1 MPGTEEKDMNFTQ
14 GTRGIIRALAI
25 VVSVALP
32 LAAITISEADARV
45 GGGGS
50 SGSRGSRTYSAP
62 PSTTTAPGAAQPMNR
77 SFTQPGTPGV
87 GAPAAA
93 GAASKG
99 GFFNRPGMGM
109 LGGLAAGFLG
119 AGLLGMLFGGGLF
132 SGLGS
137 LSSIIGLLLQVGLII
152 IVVRLA
158 MSWWQRRHT
167 PASAYATGPAATGG
181 PGGPTEGPGAQTSF
195 RSGMGFGLG
204 SGSAPL
210 EIGPTDYEA
219 FERLLGEVQA
229 AWSNEDVEKLHTLAT
244 PEMVSY
250 FSKDLEEN
258 KTRNDV
264 NKVSDVKLLQGD
276 LAEAWR
282 EGETDYA
289 SVAMRFSL
297 VDKTLER
304 GTGRV
309 VAGSDTPVEATE
321 VWTFARRR
329 GGNWELSAIQQTN

>member
-1 MPGTEEKDMNFTQ
+1 MNFTHM
-14 GTRGIIRALAI
+14 RGIVRAIAVVLSLA
-25 VVSVALP
+25 VP
-32 LAAITISEADARV
+32 LVIAISSADARI

-50 SGSRGSRTYSAP
+50 SGSRGTRTFSAP
-62 PSTTTAPGAAQPMNR
+62 PSTTTAPGTAAPMNR
-77 SFTQPGTPGV
+77 TFTQPGSPGV

-93 GAASKG
+93 GAARG

-119 AGLLGMLFGGGLF
+119 AGLLGMLFGGGMF
-132 SGLGS
+132 SGLGG
-137 LSSIIGLLLQVGLII
+137 LSSIFGLILQIGLII

-167 PASAYATGPAATGG
+167 PAAAYAGGPDVGPAA
-181 PGGPTEGPGAQTSF
+181 AQNSF

-210 EIGPTDYEA
+210 EILPADYEA
-219 FERLLGEVQA
+219 FERLLSEIQA
-229 AWSNEDVEKLHTLAT
+229 AWSDEDIAKLNTLAT

-250 FSKDLEEN
+250 FSKDLEQN
-258 KTRNDV
+258 KSQNDV
-264 NKVSDVKLLQGD
+264 NKVTGVKLLQGD

-304 GTGRV
+304 GTGRL
-309 VAGSDTPVEATE
+309 VAGSDTPIEATE

>member
-1 MPGTEEKDMNFTQ
+1 MSGNEEQHMNFTQ
-14 GTRGIIRALAI
+14 TARGIIRTIAIVLSVAVPLAI
-25 VVSVALP
+25 MIDA
-32 LAAITISEADARV
+32 ADARV

-50 SGSRGSRTYSAP
+50 SGSRGSRTFSAP
-62 PSTTTAPGAAQPMNR
+62 PSTTTAPGATQPMNR
-77 SFTQPGTPGV
+77 TFTQPGTPGM
-87 GAPAAA
+87 GAPAA
-93 GAASKG
+93 GAANKG

-132 SGLGS
+132 SGLGG
-137 LSSIIGLLLQVGLII
+137 LSSIIGLLLQIALIV

-167 PASAYATGPAATGG
+167 PASAYATGPAPAAD
-181 PGGPTEGPGAQTSF
+181 GPGAQNSF
-195 RSGMGFGLG
+195 RSGLSGFGLG
-204 SGSAPL
+204 SSQPPL
-210 EIGPTDYEA
+210 EIQPADYES
-219 FERLLGEVQA
+219 FERLLGEVQT
-229 AWSNEDVEKLHTLAT
+229 AWSNEDVAKLHTLAT

-258 KTRNDV
+258 KTNNDV

-304 GTGRV
+304 TTGRV
-309 VAGSDTPVEATE
+309 VAGSDTPIEATE
-321 VWTFARRR
+321 VWTFTRRR
-329 GGNWELSAIQQTN
+329 GSDWELSAIQQTS

>member
-1 MPGTEEKDMNFTQ
+1 MNFSQ

-25 VVSVALP
+25 VLSVALP
-32 LAAITISEADARV
+32 LAVAVSEADARV

-50 SGSRGSRTYSAP
+50 SGSRGSRTFSAP
-62 PSTTTAPGAAQPMNR
+62 PSTTTAPGTAQPMNR
-77 SFTQPGTPGV
+77 TFTQPGNPGM

-93 GAASKG
+93 GAANKG

-132 SGLGS
+132 SGLGG
-137 LSSIIGLLLQVGLII
+137 LSSIIGLLLQVALIV

-167 PASAYATGPAATGG
+167 PASAYAGAPA
-181 PGGPTEGPGAQTSF
+181 EGPGAQPSF
-195 RSGMGFGLG
+195 RSGLSGFGLG
-204 SGSAPL
+204 SNQPAL
-210 EIGPTDYEA
+210 EIQPADYEA
-219 FERLLGEVQA
+219 FERLLGEIQA
-229 AWSNEDVEKLHTLAT
+229 AWSNEDIAKLHTLAT

-250 FSKDLEEN
+250 FSKDLEAN
-258 KTRNDV
+258 KANNDV
-264 NKVSDVKLLQGD
+264 NKVTDVKLLQGD

-282 EGETDYA
+282 EGETDFA

-304 GTGRV
+304 TTSRLV
-309 VAGSDTPVEATE
+309 SGSETPIEATE

-329 GGNWELSAIQQTN
+329 GADWELSAIQQTS

>member
-1 MPGTEEKDMNFTQ
+1 MNFTQ
-14 GTRGIIRALAI
+14 TARGIVRAMAI
-25 VVSVALP
+25 VLSVAMP
-32 LAAITISEADARV
+32 LAITISAADARV
-45 GGGGS
+45 GGGSS
-50 SGSRGSRTYSAP
+50 SGSRGSKTYSAP
-62 PSTTTAPGAAQPMNR
+62 PSTTTAPGTAQPMNR
-77 SFTQPGTPGV
+77 SFTQPGTPAAGN
-87 GAPAAA
+87 AAA
-93 GAASKG
+93 GAANKG

-137 LSSIIGLLLQVGLII
+137 LSSIIGLLLQVALIV

-167 PASAYATGPAATGG
+167 PASAYANNAAPAAGGPA
-181 PGGPTEGPGAQTSF
+181 EGPGAQTSF

-210 EIGPTDYEA
+210 EIQPADYEA
-219 FERLLGEVQA
+219 FERLLGEVQT
-229 AWSNEDVEKLHTLAT
+229 AWSNEDVAKLHTLAT

-258 KTRNDV
+258 KARNDV

-304 GTGRV
+304 TTGRV
-309 VAGSDTPVEATE
+309 VAGNDTPVEATE

-329 GGNWELSAIQQTN
+329 GGDWELSAIQQTN

>member
-1 MPGTEEKDMNFTQ
+1 MKFTQ
-14 GTRGIIRALAI
+14 RTRGIVQAI
-25 VVSVALP
+25 AVVLSLALP
-32 LAAITISEADARV
+32 LMLAISAADARV

-50 SGSRGSRTYSAP
+50 SGSRGGRTFSAP
-62 PSTTTAPGAAQPMNR
+62 PSTSTAPNAAQPFNR
-77 SFTQPGTPGV
+77 TMTQPGTPGV

-93 GAASKG
+93 GAAKG

-119 AGLLGMLFGGGLF
+119 AGLLGMLFGGGMF
-132 SGLGS
+132 SGLGG
-137 LSSIIGLLLQVGLII
+137 LSSIIGLILQVGLII
-152 IVVRLA
+152 LVVRLA

-167 PASAYATGPAATGG
+167 PASAYASAGQGTGQGPASA
-181 PGGPTEGPGAQTSF
+181 PPQQANF

-204 SGSAPL
+204 SGSSAPL
-210 EIGPTDYEA
+210 EIQPADYEA
-219 FERLLGEVQA
+219 FERLLGDVQA

-258 KTRNDV
+258 KARNDI
-264 NKVSDVKLLQGD
+264 NKISNVKLLQGD

-282 EGETDYA
+282 EGETDFA

-297 VDKTLER
+297 VDKTVER
-304 GTGRV
+304 TTGPLV
-309 VAGSDTPVEATE
+309 
-321 VWTFARRR
+321 
-329 GGNWELSAIQQTN
+329 

>member
-1 MPGTEEKDMNFTQ
+1 MNFSQ

-25 VVSVALP
+25 VLSVALP
-32 LAAITISEADARV
+32 LAIAISEADARV

-50 SGSRGSRTYSAP
+50 SGSRGSRTFSAP
-62 PSTTTAPGAAQPMNR
+62 PSTTTAPGTAQPMNR
-77 SFTQPGTPGV
+77 TFTQPGNPGV
-87 GAPAAA
+87 GAPAA
-93 GAASKG
+93 GAANKG
-99 GFFNRPGMGM
+99 GFFNRPGMGV

-132 SGLGS
+132 SGLGG
-137 LSSIIGLLLQVGLII
+137 LSSIIGLLLQIALIV

-158 MSWWQRRHT
+158 MSWWQRRQT
-167 PASAYATGPAATGG
+167 PASAYAGASGEG
-181 PGGPTEGPGAQTSF
+181 PGGQTSF
-195 RSGMGFGLG
+195 RSGLGGFGLG
-204 SGSAPL
+204 SNQPPL
-210 EIGPTDYEA
+210 EIQPADYEA
-219 FERLLGEVQA
+219 FERLLGEIQA
-229 AWSNEDVEKLHTLAT
+229 AWSNEDVAKLHTLAT

-258 KTRNDV
+258 KARNDV
-264 NKVSDVKLLQGD
+264 NKVTDVKLLQGD

-282 EGETDYA
+282 EGETDFA

-304 GTGRV
+304 TTGRLV
-309 VAGSDTPVEATE
+309 SGSETPIEATE

-329 GGNWELSAIQQTN
+329 GADWELSAIQQTS

>member
-1 MPGTEEKDMNFTQ
+1 MNFSQTA
-14 GTRGIIRALAI
+14 RGIIRTIAI
-25 VVSVALP
+25 MMSVAVP
-32 LAAITISEADARV
+32 LAITISAADARV

-62 PSTTTAPGAAQPMNR
+62 PSTTTAPNAAQPMNR
-77 SFTQPGTPGV
+77 TFTQPGTPGV

-93 GAASKG
+93 GAAKG
-99 GFFNRPGMGM
+99 GFFNRPGMMGGM
-109 LGGLAAGFLG
+109 LGGLAMGFLG
-119 AGLLGMLFGGGLF
+119 AGLFGMLTGGGLF
-132 SGLGS
+132 SGLGGI
-137 LSSIIGLLLQVGLII
+137 SSSIGLLLQVGLII

-167 PASAYATGPAATGG
+167 PASAYATGPAPAA
-181 PGGPTEGPGAQTSF
+181 EGPGAQTSF
-195 RSGMGFGLG
+195 RSGLSGFGLG
-204 SGSAPL
+204 SNQPAL
-210 EIGPTDYEA
+210 EIQPADYES

-229 AWSNEDVEKLHTLAT
+229 AWSNEDVAKLHTLAT

-258 KTRNDV
+258 KARNDV
-264 NKVSDVKLLQGD
+264 NKVTDVKLLQGD

-282 EGETDYA
+282 EGETDFA

-309 VAGSDTPVEATE
+309 VSGSDTPIEATE

-329 GGNWELSAIQQTN
+329 GADWELSAIQQAS